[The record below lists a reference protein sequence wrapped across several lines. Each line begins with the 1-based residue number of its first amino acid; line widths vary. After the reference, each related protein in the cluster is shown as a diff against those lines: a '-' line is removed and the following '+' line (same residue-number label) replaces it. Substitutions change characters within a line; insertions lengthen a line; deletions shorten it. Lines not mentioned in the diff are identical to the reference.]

1 MSTPAVVGWIYLGGS
16 KDARQ
21 NASINRGHPMET
33 ENGYPTFGEEDRAS
47 FRIEDARIRADSMK
61 ELLVPKLEGLVDM
74 ALGLIRDA
82 YEIEPLDLSNV
93 SIRPAHRKNASKTEL
108 FESSHVGLTPKLHE
122 RRFSYLWLKILVG
135 NNGLQTV
142 LEVGRPHEAIKLF
155 DVLNRHHDLAV
166 GQLDRLGCF
175 VWSSRGLPPDA
186 DNSEAIRS
194 MKIDPREQWWQA
206 GLASVTHDYPIDDE
220 ERIFESVYD
229 FVGLFPIYQAVIEE
243 LFGTEERFPDH
254 LRRFIAWNDA
264 TNADDEK
271 EPESEAGASEELGKS
286 SVDLAVTDQ
295 AIFPDIGHDGFR
307 RRRTLAAKEVTS
319 LRIIR
324 DTAMAERVKRI
335 YDYRCQVC
343 GLRLE
348 TSEGPY
354 AEGAHIRPLGSPHDG
369 PDSED
374 NLLCLCPN
382 HHVLFDRFGFTIAE
396 DLSLIGIEGRLRTVE
411 GRSPCATHL
420 AHHRGRYNAA
430 R

>member
-1 MSTPAVVGWIYLGGS
+1 
-16 KDARQ
+16 
-21 NASINRGHPMET
+21 MET
-33 ENGYPTFGEEDRAS
+33 ESGYPTFGEEDRAL
-47 FRIEDARIRADSMK
+47 FRIEDARIRADSLK
-61 ELLVPKLEGLVDM
+61 DLLVPKLEGLVER
-74 ALGLIRDA
+74 ALGLISDA
-82 YEIEPLDLSNV
+82 YDLEPLDLSNV

-108 FESSHVGLTPKLHE
+108 FDSAHVGLTPKLHE
-122 RRFSYLWLKILVG
+122 RRFSYLWLKILVD

-142 LEVGRPHEAIKLF
+142 LEVGRPHEAMKLF

-166 GQLDRLGCF
+166 GLLDRLGCF

-186 DNSEAIRS
+186 DNSGAIRS
-194 MKIDPREQWWQA
+194 MKIDPREQWWRVA
-206 GLASVTHDYPIDDE
+206 LASEIHEYPIDDE
-220 ERIFESVYD
+220 DRLFESVYA

-243 LFGTEERFPDH
+243 LLGTKERFPNH
-254 LRRFIAWNDA
+254 LRRFIDWNDA
-264 TNADDEK
+264 TDADDEK
-271 EPESEAGASEELGKS
+271 EPESEADTSEELGMS
-286 SVDLAVTDQ
+286 SVVLAVTAQ
-295 AIFPDIGHDGFR
+295 TLFPDSGTTGPGGGEPAPR
-307 RRRTLAAKEVTS
+307 RVVTS
-319 LRIIR
+319 FRTIR
-324 DTAMAERVKRI
+324 DTAMAERVKGI

-354 AEGAHIRPLGSPHDG
+354 AEGAHIRPVGSPHDG
-369 PDSED
+369 PDRED

-420 AHHRGRYNAA
+420 AHHRGRYKAA